1 MVETDV
7 RVLPQVR
14 NIRHEGISGDSRRN
28 RFADRRCLVTDPLF
42 LGLDAGGTACRAR
55 LVDASGLVFGEGH
68 AGPGQARLG
77 VEASFDAMLTA
88 AREAWRAAGLGPLD
102 FARLQV
108 GAGIAGIER
117 VGVADLFAA
126 RPHPFAS
133 LTISGDGA
141 IACLGAHGGEDGG
154 IVVAGTGSI
163 AFGLLDERSLRFGG
177 YGFPGSDEG
186 SGARIGLLAV
196 EAAFRAADGRLSGSV
211 LAEAVL
217 ARVGGEAHALT
228 RWCDGASATDYA
240 TLAPLVVEAAGQGD
254 RTADAI
260 LRGAAQ
266 AIGDL
271 VDTLRDAG
279 CERVALTGGL
289 AAALMPLLPEGLAE
303 TLDEPLGD
311 PLDGALILAGL
322 APVGAGDR

>member
-1 MVETDV
+1 MT
-7 RVLPQVR
+7 
-14 NIRHEGISGDSRRN
+14 G
-28 RFADRRCLVTDPLF
+28 PLF

-55 LVDASGLVFGEGH
+55 LVDTSGLVFGEGH

-77 VEASFDAMLTA
+77 VEASFEAMLTA
-88 AREAWRAAGLGPLD
+88 AREAWRAAGLGPFD
-102 FARLQV
+102 FARLHV
-108 GAGIAGIER
+108 GAGVAGIER
-117 VGVADLFAA
+117 IGVADTFAA

-133 LTISGDGA
+133 LVFSGDGA

-163 AFGLLDERSLRFGG
+163 GFGLLEGRLLRFGG

-186 SGARIGLLAV
+186 SGARIGLAAV
-196 EAAFRAADGRLSGSV
+196 EAAFRAVDGRLSGSD
-211 LAEAVL
+211 LADAL
-217 ARVGGEAHALT
+217 LQRFGGEAHALT
-228 RWCDGASATDYA
+228 RWCDGASASDYA
-240 TLAPLVVEAAGQGD
+240 ALAPLVVEAAASGD
-254 RTADAI
+254 RAADVI
-260 LRGAAQ
+260 LRTAAQ

-271 VDTLRDAG
+271 ADTLRDAG

-289 AAALMPLLPEGLAE
+289 GVPLIPYLPEGLAE

-322 APVGAGDR
+322 EPPGAGER

>member
-1 MVETDV
+1 M
-7 RVLPQVR
+7 
-14 NIRHEGISGDSRRN
+14 NG
-28 RFADRRCLVTDPLF
+28 PLF

-68 AGPGQARLG
+68 AGPAQARLG
-77 VEASFDAMLTA
+77 VEASFEAMLTA
-88 AREAWRAAGLGPLD
+88 AREAWRAAGLGPFD
-102 FARLQV
+102 FARLRV

-133 LTISGDGA
+133 LTISGDGT

-163 AFGLLDERSLRFGG
+163 AFGLLEGRALRFGG

-186 SGARIGLLAV
+186 SGARIGLAAV
-196 EAAFRAADGRLSGSV
+196 DAAFRAVDGRLSGSI
-211 LAEAVL
+211 LADGVL
-217 ARVGGEAHALT
+217 ARAGGGAHALT
-228 RWCDGASATDYA
+228 AWCDTASATDYA
-240 TLAPLVVEAAGQGD
+240 ALGPLVAEAAAHGD
-254 RTADAI
+254 RVADGI

-279 CERVALTGGL
+279 CERVSLVGGL
-289 AAALMPLLPEGLAE
+289 AGPLTPFLPEGLAE

-322 APVGAGDR
+322 APLGAPEA

>member
-1 MVETDV
+1 M
-7 RVLPQVR
+7 
-14 NIRHEGISGDSRRN
+14 S
-28 RFADRRCLVTDPLF
+28 APLF

-88 AREAWRAAGLGPLD
+88 AREAWRAAGLGPFD
-102 FARLQV
+102 FARLRV
-108 GAGIAGIER
+108 GAGVAGIER
-117 VGVADLFAA
+117 VGVAGLFAA

-133 LTISGDGA
+133 LALAGDGA

-163 AFGLLDERSLRFGG
+163 AFGLLDGRPLRFGG

-186 SGARIGLLAV
+186 SGARIGLAAV
-196 EAAFRAADGRLSGSV
+196 EAAFRGADARLSGST
-211 LAEAVL
+211 LADAVL
-217 ARVGGEAHALT
+217 ERVGGEATRLT
-228 RWCDGASATDYA
+228 AWCDAASATDYA
-240 TLAPLVVEAAGQGD
+240 TLAPLVVEAARGGD
-254 RTADAI
+254 RTAEAI
-260 LRGAAQ
+260 LRTGAQ

-279 CERVALTGGL
+279 CERVALAGGL
-289 AAALMPLLPEGLAE
+289 AGPLTPFLPEGLAE

-322 APVGAGDR
+322 APVGAAPG